1 MRSTASS
8 MPIYRIL
15 VRCLNYFGWLSHCT
29 GFIHSAFAIR
39 VEGQL
44 ERSPHALKHIPRG
57 ELVELLSKALLYLE
71 VESHWKGDSLTANC
85 KSRFS
90 LLEPHVC
97 SLEPPSDEPLVH
109 MTVLPPSDLISKT
122 SKTNGVQASDSGT
135 KRKSSPTATLKEG
148 PAEKRQKSTSEDV
161 DMDKSQERRSTVR
174 YI

>member
-1 MRSTASS
+1 
-8 MPIYRIL
+8 MPICRIL
-15 VRCLNYFGWLSHCT
+15 VRRLHHTGQLSHRT

-109 MTVLPPSDLISKT
+109 TTALPPSDLITKT
-122 SKTNGVQASDSGT
+122 SKANGVAASESGA

-161 DMDKSQERRSTVR
+161 DMDKSQERGSIVR
-174 YI
+174 CI

>member
-1 MRSTASS
+1 MRCSRYLGH
-8 MPIYRIL
+8 P
-15 VRCLNYFGWLSHCT
+15 SHRT

-57 ELVELLSKALLYLE
+57 ELIELLSKALLYLE

-97 SLEPPSDEPLVH
+97 SLELPSDEPLVH
-109 MTVLPPSDLISKT
+109 AAAPPPSDLISKT
-122 SKTNGVQASDSGT
+122 SKTNGVPASEPGT
-135 KRKSSPTATLKEG
+135 KRKSSPTAALKEG

-161 DMDKSQERRSTVR
+161 DMDKSQERGSTAR
-174 YI
+174 CS